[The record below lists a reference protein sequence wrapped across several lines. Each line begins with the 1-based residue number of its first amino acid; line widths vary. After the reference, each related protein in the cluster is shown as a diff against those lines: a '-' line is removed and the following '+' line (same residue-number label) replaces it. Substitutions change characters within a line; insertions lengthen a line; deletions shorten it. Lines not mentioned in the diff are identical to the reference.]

1 MLLYSGIP
9 DLIEDKELNCYIL
22 LEGKIHIYNNK
33 QSFLDLIN
41 DITLFGYDS
50 AIFDKRIS
58 TVIVDKNTV
67 LGEISKKNFLTF
79 IHPFSQFV
87 TYISRNVRY
96 KDKVLDD
103 INIFRDF
110 VLNSINEGSIDK
122 KN

>member
-22 LEGKIHIYNNK
+22 LEVKIHIYNNK

-58 TVIVDKNTV
+58 TVIVDKNIV
-67 LGEISKKNFLTF
+67 LGEISKK
-79 IHPFSQFV
+79 
-87 TYISRNVRY
+87 
-96 KDKVLDD
+96 
-103 INIFRDF
+103 IF
-110 VLNSINEGSIDK
+110 
-122 KN
+122 

>member
-58 TVIVDKNTV
+58 TVIVDKNIV
-67 LGEISKKNFLTF
+67 LSEISKK
-79 IHPFSQFV
+79 
-87 TYISRNVRY
+87 
-96 KDKVLDD
+96 
-103 INIFRDF
+103 IF
-110 VLNSINEGSIDK
+110 
-122 KN
+122 